1 MYNTVS
7 SLKEYKLHSKLSLGK
22 NEIKPGHD
30 LSPIS
35 KVYSQVNDA
44 EDTLYVEAKQKD
56 NVDALLLLVLSL
68 SLIYSRPT
76 QPIRRHKHTS
86 QVKMCLVITLISYH
100 IYARYITC
108 ICIYATLHFP
118 VV

>member
-76 QPIRRHKHTS
+76 QHIRRYKHTP
-86 QVKMCLVITLISYH
+86 QVKMCLV
-100 IYARYITC
+100 
-108 ICIYATLHFP
+108 IYATLHFP

>member
-7 SLKEYKLHSKLSLGK
+7 SLKESKLHSKVSLGK

-44 EDTLYVEAKQKD
+44 EDTLQAEAKQKD
-56 NVDALLLLVLSL
+56 N
-68 SLIYSRPT
+68 
-76 QPIRRHKHTS
+76 
-86 QVKMCLVITLISYH
+86 
-100 IYARYITC
+100 
-108 ICIYATLHFP
+108 
-118 VV
+118 